1 MGEQRRLP
9 AFFFP
14 FAWFQGIFVC
24 REGCHAC
31 ECTAQSCAGGEIR
44 GEEKRRVRREGRG
57 WGWVGSGER
66 AHYTLGALSDA
77 SSDPRTY
84 LQPNANGECAFQSVV
99 SANTL

>member
-24 REGCHAC
+24 REGCQAW
-31 ECTAQSCAGGEIR
+31 GEIR
-44 GEEKRRVRREGRG
+44 GEEKRRDRREERG

-77 SSDPRTY
+77 SSDPGTY

-99 SANTL
+99 LANML

>member
-1 MGEQRRLP
+1 M
-9 AFFFP
+9 
-14 FAWFQGIFVC
+14 FAERDVTLVNALLSHVLGVK
-24 REGCHAC
+24 
-31 ECTAQSCAGGEIR
+31 S
-44 GEEKRRVRREGRG
+44 EEKRRVRREGRG

-77 SSDPRTY
+77 SSDPGTY